1 MAYLLKTDAVSVVPR
16 VTGTVYFYLGHESRK
31 DTKWL

>member
-1 MAYLLKTDAVSVVPR
+1 VPR

-31 DTKWL
+31 DTKWLWEDHW